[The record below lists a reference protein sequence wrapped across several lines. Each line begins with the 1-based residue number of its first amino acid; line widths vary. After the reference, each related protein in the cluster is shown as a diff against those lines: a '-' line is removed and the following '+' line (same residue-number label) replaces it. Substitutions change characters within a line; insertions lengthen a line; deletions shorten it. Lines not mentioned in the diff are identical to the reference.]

1 MERQTGEIKP
11 RRIRG
16 RIQYELKDIN
26 LGRKY
31 FYKILESLEPN
42 YTKTELNSQIVDGLI
57 MYAHGYTSTI
67 SGKKIDPSKAIGI
80 IGNTGSGKT
89 ITMQALEQYMRIDEV
104 KCIFGERIVPFFPKR
119 FVSLTGLQGI
129 YEAKGFDGLE
139 PFFYGVNLVIDEI
152 KDEQVVSKH
161 YGNSLNV
168 FSTLIEERYSRGGI
182 TCFTSNLSME
192 QIKEIY
198 NDRVYSRIM
207 ERTNIIELIENDWR
221 LTK

>member
-1 MERQTGEIKP
+1 MERQTGKIKP

-26 LGRKY
+26 LGQKY
-31 FYKILESLEPN
+31 FYKILESLEPS
-42 YTKTELNSQIVDGLI
+42 YTKTALNSEIVDGLI
-57 MYAHGYTSTI
+57 MYAHGYPCTI
-67 SGKKIDPSKAIGI
+67 LGNEIDPNKAIAI

-89 ITMQALEQYMRIDEV
+89 ITMQALDQYMRIDEV

-119 FVSLTGLQGI
+119 FISLTSLQGI

-139 PFFYGVNLVIDEI
+139 PYFYGVNMIIDEI
-152 KDEQVVSKH
+152 KDEQVISKH
-161 YGNSLNV
+161 YGNSINV
-168 FSTLIEERYSRGGI
+168 FSTVIEERYGRGGI
-182 TCFTSNLSME
+182 TCFTSNLNME
-192 QIKEIY
+192 QIRSAF

-207 ERTNIIELIENDWR
+207 EKTNIIELIENDWR